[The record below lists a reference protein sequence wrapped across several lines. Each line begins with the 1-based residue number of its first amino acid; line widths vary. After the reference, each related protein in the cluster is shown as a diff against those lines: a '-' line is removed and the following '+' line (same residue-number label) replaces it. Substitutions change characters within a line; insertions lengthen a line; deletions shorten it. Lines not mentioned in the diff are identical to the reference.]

1 VYFLLYYFQ
10 IDIDKCHFNL
20 PLNLKQKLFWR
31 GFCENALPN
40 EDTQLTLMD
49 WLGRSWDCNM
59 RIETHPQKNC
69 YIYGQWT
76 ALCKT
81 HRLIEGVTITLG
93 VTNASNNKLIHF
105 KISPSIG
112 VRTTWVAPTSAGGH
126 KAFYQTEHRFML

>member
-10 IDIDKCHFNL
+10 IAIDKCHFNL

-81 HRLIEGVTITLG
+81 HGLIEGVTITLG
-93 VTNASNNKLIHF
+93 VTNPSNNKLIHF

-112 VRTTWVAPTSAGGH
+112 VRTTWV
-126 KAFYQTEHRFML
+126 EHRFML